1 MGQAVSDSKM
11 NIRTGLSPTI
21 FHVPQGSSPVIPTL
35 GVSSSD
41 ESRTKKGRLSLR
53 QTSSYSS
60 YASNHYG
67 FRPIPHCKQY
77 WFLNYDVVDSLPQQ

>member
-11 NIRTGLSPTI
+11 NIRTGLSPNI
-21 FHVPQGSSPVIPTL
+21 FHVPQGSSPVIPTF

-53 QTSSYSS
+53 QTS
-60 YASNHYG
+60 
-67 FRPIPHCKQY
+67 
-77 WFLNYDVVDSLPQQ
+77 